1 MGMINTTESIFSKAS
16 DQLLKGL
23 PILIFDDRKREAES
37 DMIYAS
43 QYVTPE
49 AIRMLR
55 TEAGGLICQTLKEED
70 ASIINLPFLEDLYR
84 RFLPYGY
91 KATDTQDMK
100 YDTHS
105 SFSFT
110 INHRDTYTGIT
121 DRDRAK
127 TITSVVNFFQ
137 NPANKH
143 NSIDKFYSEFRIPGH
158 VHLIL
163 ARKGYFSRRRG
174 HTELAT
180 YLMERLNTFPSATL
194 AEMLSTSGNA
204 MTHDEAMKYA
214 SRNGLIFI
222 EGGDIIDEWTN
233 D

>member
-143 NSIDKFYSEFRIPGH
+143 NSIDKFYSEFRIPWSCPSHTGQKG
-158 VHLIL
+158 IL
-163 ARKGYFSRRRG
+163 FQ
-174 HTELAT
+174 E
-180 YLMERLNTFPSATL
+180 ERAHGTCNLSHGSSQYIPQCNTGRDAVNFWKCDDA
-194 AEMLSTSGNA
+194 
-204 MTHDEAMKYA
+204 
-214 SRNGLIFI
+214 
-222 EGGDIIDEWTN
+222 
-233 D
+233 

>member
-1 MGMINTTESIFSKAS
+1 MMNTTESILSQAS
-16 DQLLKGL
+16 DQLKKGL
-23 PILIFDDRKREAES
+23 PVLIFDDAKREGES

-70 ASIINLPFLEDLYR
+70 AAIVNLPFTEDLYR

-91 KATDTQDMK
+91 IATDTSDMK

-121 DRDRAK
+121 DKDRAK
-127 TITSVVNFFQ
+127 TITSVVEFLT
-137 NPANKH
+137 NPENRE
-143 NSIDKFYSEFRIPGH
+143 NSIEKFYSEFRIPGH

-163 ARKGYFSRRRG
+163 ARKGYFTKRRG
-174 HTELAT
+174 HTELST
-180 YLMERLNTFPSATL
+180 YLMEKLDLFPSATL
-194 AEMLSTSGNA
+194 AEMLSPSGNA
-204 MTHDEAMKYA
+204 MTHDEAMRYA
-214 SRNGLIFI
+214 SKNGLIFI
-222 EGGDIIDEWTN
+222 EGKDIIDEWTN